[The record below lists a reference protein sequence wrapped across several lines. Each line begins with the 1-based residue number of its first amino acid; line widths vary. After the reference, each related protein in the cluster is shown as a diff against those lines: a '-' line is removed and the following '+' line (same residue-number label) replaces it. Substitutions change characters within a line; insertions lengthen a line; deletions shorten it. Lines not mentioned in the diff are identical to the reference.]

1 MSFSVCDWRFT
12 PEWAY
17 VSAVGRVEQLNSRT
31 VSTRIALF
39 SPCRKNISLSI
50 YPKSC
55 SYPAS
60 RPTEGALRDRHG
72 RRVRDAM
79 GVSGR
84 SASLLARTNDPDAT
98 VKSRGSGIP
107 VLMPAQCAD
116 SALSQRDDA
125 KGITRTGTTKPV
137 PGKSAYKS

>member
-1 MSFSVCDWRFT
+1 MPAPFAAWRGQVQDYCQRDT
-12 PEWAY
+12 P
-17 VSAVGRVEQLNSRT
+17 L
-31 VSTRIALF
+31 L
-39 SPCRKNISLSI
+39 SPSLKNLLLRFFRNRGSI
-50 YPKSC
+50 C
-55 SYPAS
+55 LS

-72 RRVRDAM
+72 RRVRDAV
-79 GVSGR
+79 GASGR
-84 SASLLARTNDPDAT
+84 SMIFMRTNDPDAT

-125 KGITRTGTTKPV
+125 KGITRTGATKPV

>member
-1 MSFSVCDWRFT
+1 MSAPFAAWRGQVQDYCQRDT
-12 PEWAY
+12 P
-17 VSAVGRVEQLNSRT
+17 L
-31 VSTRIALF
+31 L
-39 SPCRKNISLSI
+39 SPSLKNLLLRFFRNHASI
-50 YPKSC
+50 R
-55 SYPAS
+55 AS
-60 RPTEGALRDRHG
+60 RPNEGALRDRHG
-72 RRVRDAM
+72 RRVRDAV

-84 SASLLARTNDPDAT
+84 SASFLARTNDPDAT

-125 KGITRTGTTKPV
+125 KGITRTGATKPV